1 MNDSTADI
9 IFQAQSYIQ
18 FAFGLLILAA
28 NSIILF
34 TFIKYKNDNW
44 TFISHCTLEYL
55 IYNQLFAISCLTS
68 ILPAYPRL
76 DTLFTCLVPLSFR
89 EFIILSTFKINLSF
103 ALARLYQ
110 IKNNTCYSPKPA
122 FYCLEKLLVP
132 LLVLIFTLSPVFLD
146 WNNYNDPVRCLY
158 KRVMPSS
165 FIVTIN
171 SLVVGLAAATIGI
184 YAYIY
189 AFCKRKLSNVGDLS
203 RRESCGGSGGEAK
216 LKVLR
221 FQIGIF
227 VLLFL
232 LSLPNLLVSYYE
244 AITRR
249 KVKYFSTIFNW
260 WMLVD
265 YLIRP
270 VIYTYRLTFMKRL
283 YGRESEIPI

>member
-18 FAFGLLILAA
+18 FAFGLFILAA

-44 TFISHCTLEYL
+44 TFISHGTLEYL

-76 DTLFTCLVPLSFR
+76 DTLYTCLVPLSFR

-110 IKNNTCYSPKPA
+110 IKNSTCFSPKPA
-122 FYCLEKLLVP
+122 FYCLEKLFVP
-132 LLVLIFTLSPVFLD
+132 LLVLVFTLSPVFFG

-158 KRVMPSS
+158 KRVMPPS

-189 AFCKRKLSNVGDLS
+189 AFCKRKMSNVGDLS

-265 YLIRP
+265 YLTRP